1 MVVFL
6 EKRKTVMFA
15 FLVSVSLLLLIGV
28 SFMIKPKEENNN
40 EFVEPKPPQPTF
52 FFQSMTHV
60 NVTGEQRTNVLDI
73 AVNDPEVKQWLG
85 KGYEIAWVYDIT
97 DPLALDKDIYYVGI
111 LTQEQKLPYVIGIS
125 MRINVNVTMKEVT
138 QLHYEIEL
146 GTLNEKQKE
155 DTTKIAVNYVEEN
168 YGTDYLING
177 HAKVL
182 SWEETRSGKEIF
194 YAYPS
199 MSFRVPSDY
208 SQPGILVYVYVDLN
222 TEQVVHVFPTSSKPI
237 FDN

>member
-1 MVVFL
+1 V

-15 FLVSVSLLLLIGV
+15 FLVSVSLLLIIVV
-28 SFMIKPKEENNN
+28 SFMIIPKEDNND
-40 EFVEPKPPQPTF
+40 EFVEPKPPQPMF

-60 NVTGEQRTNVLDI
+60 NVTGEERTNVLDI
-73 AVNDPEVKQWLG
+73 AVNDQEVKEWLS

-97 DPLALDKDIYYVGI
+97 DPLALDKGVYYVGI

-125 MRINVNVTMKEVT
+125 LRVDVNVTMKEVS
-138 QLHYEIEL
+138 HVYYELEL
-146 GTLNEKQKE
+146 ATLNEKQKE
-155 DTTKIAVNYVEEN
+155 DTTKIAVDYIEEN

-177 HAKVL
+177 HAKIL

-199 MSFRVPSDY
+199 LSFRVPSDY

-222 TEQVVHVFPTSSKPI
+222 TEQVVHVFLTSSKPI